1 MHNEP
6 LPDNPTGFS
15 NMPGG
20 GKFVVVLLWVRF
32 GLGICASIGLVA
44 LSAALS
50 DDQAASDLLP
60 DWYGAFT
67 AFTIVQTVVWVVL
80 YAVFAVKLTQASETA
95 RRGTLFLEGVGLLL
109 AAASFILMRD
119 TYSDLAAQGAD
130 FTGTYAS
137 AFIGAVLSLA
147 VIAILSSRE
156 MRAFCAD

>member
-32 GLGICASIGLVA
+32 GLGICASIGLVT
-44 LSAALS
+44 LSAALN
-50 DDQAASDLLP
+50 DDPTASELLP

-95 RRGTLFLEGVGLLL
+95 RRGTIVLEGVGLLL
-109 AAASFILMRD
+109 AAGSFLLLQG

-137 AFIGAVLSLA
+137 AFIGAVLSLV
-147 VIAILSSRE
+147 VIAILNGRD
-156 MRAFCAD
+156 MRAFCAG